1 MRVLIQTEK
10 RARLVDYSKD
20 KYYVCHVT
28 DVEETND
35 ISEDEEKAIQS
46 ILKEKL
52 KEAFDEGIVKNNVL
66 YREIRSFKSVRKL
79 VDSMADYVNIS
90 DDNRQELLEMLDV
103 RSRAMRLIQIM
114 EEVLGIGKIKKE
126 IMEKVNQETAENQR
140 KYVLREQMSVIR
152 KELGDDGVDANVREF
167 QKRLDEAGCSQEVYD
182 KIEKEINYYKGI
194 PQNAVESSVSA
205 NYIDVMLSYPWNVST
220 EDNNDLQSAI
230 DILDKDHYGL
240 EEVKERIVDYL
251 AVHVLNKRNSQF
263 G

>member
-1 MRVLIQTEK
+1 MRRRLY
-10 RARLVDYSKD
+10 RAYSRK
-20 KYYVCHVT
+20 
-28 DVEETND
+28 
-35 ISEDEEKAIQS
+35 S
-46 ILKEKL
+46 L

-167 QKRLDEAGCSQEVYD
+167 QKRLDEAGCSRKYT
-182 KIEKEINYYKGI
+182 I
-194 PQNAVESSVSA
+194 
-205 NYIDVMLSYPWNVST
+205 
-220 EDNNDLQSAI
+220 
-230 DILDKDHYGL
+230 
-240 EEVKERIVDYL
+240 R
-251 AVHVLNKRNSQF
+251 
-263 G
+263 

>member
-1 MRVLIQTEK
+1 MR
-10 RARLVDYSKD
+10 
-20 KYYVCHVT
+20 
-28 DVEETND
+28 
-35 ISEDEEKAIQS
+35 KAIQS

-152 KELGDDGVDANVREF
+152 KELGDDGVDAHVREF
-167 QKRLDEAGCSQEVYD
+167 Q
-182 KIEKEINYYKGI
+182 
-194 PQNAVESSVSA
+194 
-205 NYIDVMLSYPWNVST
+205 
-220 EDNNDLQSAI
+220 
-230 DILDKDHYGL
+230 
-240 EEVKERIVDYL
+240 
-251 AVHVLNKRNSQF
+251 
-263 G
+263 

>member
-1 MRVLIQTEK
+1 MWR
-10 RARLVDYSKD
+10 
-20 KYYVCHVT
+20 
-28 DVEETND
+28 ETND

-152 KELGDDGVDANVREF
+152 KELGDDGVDANV
-167 QKRLDEAGCSQEVYD
+167 KRIS
-182 KIEKEINYYKGI
+182 
-194 PQNAVESSVSA
+194 
-205 NYIDVMLSYPWNVST
+205 
-220 EDNNDLQSAI
+220 
-230 DILDKDHYGL
+230 
-240 EEVKERIVDYL
+240 EETR
-251 AVHVLNKRNSQF
+251 
-263 G
+263 